1 MTTEK
6 RKQITEEPPSEKR
19 CRISIVAESSTSK
32 DCYCGGVHADGSDT
46 VTGGGGGE
54 RNNNHNNKNLKT
66 ITWRI
71 FGPPQITASLLVT
84 NQKQEEHQNDSGSEW
99 TPVYVYSRNHNR
111 RGRLLG
117 VSPST
122 ADKIDND
129 DDKGNKSNQKQKQN
143 HSVKYQIQFD
153 NEEHAQTVPS
163 KRLIPIFPTPSS
175 SICVI
180 VTKETVHYRQL
191 AASQVTRDDHVLEL
205 GCSTGETARCFFSS
219 KNNSNNNNK
228 KGKGCTAAAVSSWV
242 GFDTSSSMVETTRN
256 RINEWKK
263 NHQKRNDPA
272 IRANALKMDALLDPT
287 AASLAACQ
295 FHSKGPTV
303 VFLDIGGN
311 REIAGVVRML
321 NWVLFPPQ
329 SSLDSL
335 GSVRLV
341 VVKSKE
347 LFGSMYNNNNDND
360 NVQDA
365 AASGGCVE
373 NGIFR
378 AVSSKGN
385 NNNQWFR
392 ELLQESLRITL
403 PKHPL
408 QAPRQL
414 SPVDHTTPIC
424 RYHNYYREG
433 GCAKG
438 KACPFDHEHCH
449 LCLRRGHIAINCPT
463 LEQNSDMKEITKEF
477 TTLPPKPSLS
487 SSSISKATATA

>member
-1 MTTEK
+1 MTTTEK
-6 RKQITEEPPSEKR
+6 RKQITEDPTSEKR
-19 CRISIVAESSTSK
+19 CRIAIVEESSASK
-32 DCYCGGVHADGSDT
+32 DGYCGVVDADDSDN
-46 VTGGGGGE
+46 VTGEGGGE
-54 RNNNHNNKNLKT
+54 RNNNHSNKKQNKT

-84 NQKQEEHQNDSGSEW
+84 NQKQEDQQKDSGNECS
-99 TPVYVYSRNHNR
+99 PVYVYSRNHNR

-117 VSPST
+117 ASPST

-129 DDKGNKSNQKQKQN
+129 DDKGNKGNQKQKQN
-143 HSVKYQIQFD
+143 RSAKCQIQFD
-153 NEEHAQTVPS
+153 NEEHTQTVPS
-163 KRLIPIFPTPSS
+163 KRLLPIFPTPSS

-219 KNNSNNNNK
+219 CKNKKNNK
-228 KGKGCTAAAVSSWV
+228 RGKHCTATAVSSWV

-256 RINEWKK
+256 RINGWKK
-263 NHQKRNDPA
+263 NHQRHNDPA
-272 IRANALKMDALLDPT
+272 IRATALKIDALLDPA

-295 FHSKGPTV
+295 FHSKGPTA

-311 REIAGVVRML
+311 RELAGVVRML

-329 SSLDSL
+329 SSLDAL

-347 LFGSMYNNNNDND
+347 LFGSMCNNNNNK
-360 NVQDA
+360 QDA

-373 NGIFR
+373 NGVFR
-378 AVSSKGN
+378 VVSSKGDN
-385 NNNQWFR
+385 NNKWFR
-392 ELLQESLRITL
+392 ELLHESLRTTL

-414 SPVDHTTPIC
+414 SPVDRTTPIC

-463 LEQNSDMKEITKEF
+463 LE
-477 TTLPPKPSLS
+477 
-487 SSSISKATATA
+487 